1 MAVNPLDLFAEKPAI
16 AHQSVRL
23 DQGLTVHYRHDL
35 PGTLDAPRGLTHH
48 MLTFFLSKN
57 ERQVTSFDECG
68 KYDGAMEVGDFYLYP
83 AGRPGFTRWQSVD
96 KTLHIVLEP
105 DFLSQVAIDTDCLN
119 PGNLELLPVLNAR
132 DRKLAG
138 LMPIFLQEIENG
150 DLGDRLY
157 LESLSSILGIHLLR
171 QYCQVIPKI
180 RQSAAGLAPKKLS
193 TVLEYIQARLSL
205 ELSLDAMAAEIGV
218 SRCHFAT
225 QFKRAMGLAPHQYVS
240 QQRIE
245 KAKRALRSHQLSIAE
260 VALECGFSNQ
270 SHLTKVFKKQT
281 GTTPKAYRERL

>member
-1 MAVNPLDLFAEKPAI
+1 MAVNPLDLFAQKPAI
-16 AHQSVRL
+16 ANHSVRL
-23 DQGLTVHYRHDL
+23 DNGVTVHYRHDL
-35 PGTLDAPRGLTHH
+35 PGALDAPQGLSHH

-57 ERQVTSFDECG
+57 ERQVTSLDGCG
-68 KYDGAMEVGDFYLYP
+68 EYDGAMELGDFYLYP
-83 AGRPGFTRWQSVD
+83 AGRPGFTQWQSID

-105 DFLSQVAIDTDCLN
+105 DFLSQVAIDAECLN
-119 PGNLELLPVLNAR
+119 PNSLELLPVLHTR

-138 LMPIFLQEIENG
+138 LVPLFLQEIENG

-180 RQSAAGLAPKKLS
+180 RQSAAGLAPHKLA
-193 TVLEYIQARLSL
+193 TVLEYIQAHLNQ
-205 ELSLDAMAAEIGV
+205 ELSLTAMAAEVGV

-225 QFKRAMGLAPHQYVS
+225 QFKQAMGLAPHQYVS
-240 QQRIE
+240 QQRVE
-245 KAKRALRSHQLSIAE
+245 KAKQALRSPHCSIADI
-260 VALECGFSNQ
+260 ALECGFSNQ

>member
-1 MAVNPLDLFAEKPAI
+1 MAINPLDLFAGKPAI

-23 DQGLTVHYRHDL
+23 DQGLTIHYRHDL
-35 PGTLDAPRGLTHH
+35 PGMLDAPQGLSHH

-57 ERQVTSFDECG
+57 ERQVTSFDGCG
-68 KYDGAMEVGDFYLYP
+68 EYDGAMELGDFYLYP

-119 PGNLELLPVLNAR
+119 PGNLELLPVLNTR
-132 DRKLAG
+132 DRKLES
-138 LMPIFLQEIENG
+138 LVPLFLQEIEDG

-171 QYCQVIPKI
+171 QYCQVVPKI
-180 RQSAAGLAPKKLS
+180 RQSAGGLAPEKLS
-193 TVLEYIQARLSL
+193 TVLEYIQARLSQ

-225 QFKRAMGLAPHQYVS
+225 QFKRAVGLAPHQYVS

-245 KAKRALRSHQLSIAE
+245 KAKRARRSQQRSIAE

>member
-1 MAVNPLDLFAEKPAI
+1 MAINPLDLFAGKPAI

-23 DQGLTVHYRHDL
+23 DQGLTIHYRHDL
-35 PGTLDAPRGLTHH
+35 PGMLDAPQGLSHH

-57 ERQVTSFDECG
+57 ERQVTSFDGCG
-68 KYDGAMEVGDFYLYP
+68 EYDGAMELGDFYLYP

-119 PGNLELLPVLNAR
+119 PGNLELLPVLNTR
-132 DRKLAG
+132 DRKLES
-138 LMPIFLQEIENG
+138 LVPLFLQEIEDG

-171 QYCQVIPKI
+171 QYCQVVPKI
-180 RQSAAGLAPKKLS
+180 RQSAGGLAPKKLS
-193 TVLEYIQARLSL
+193 TVLEYIQARLSQ
-205 ELSLDAMAAEIGV
+205 ELGLDAMAAEIGV

-225 QFKRAMGLAPHQYVS
+225 QFKRAVGLAPHQYVS

-245 KAKRALRSHQLSIAE
+245 KAKRALRSQQRSIAE

>member
-1 MAVNPLDLFAEKPAI
+1 MAVNPLDLFAGKPAI

-23 DQGLTVHYRHDL
+23 DQGVTVHYRHDL
-35 PGTLDAPRGLTHH
+35 PGGLDAPLGLSHH

-57 ERQVTSFDECG
+57 ERQVTSLDGCG
-68 KYDGAMEVGDFYLYP
+68 EYDGAMEVGDFYLYP
-83 AGRPGFTRWQSVD
+83 AGCPGFTRWQSID

-105 DFLSQVAIDTDCLN
+105 EFLSQVAIDTDCLN
-119 PGNLELLPVLNAR
+119 PGNLELLPVLNTR
-132 DRKLAG
+132 DRKLEN
-138 LMPIFLQEIENG
+138 LVPLFLQEIENG

-171 QYCQVIPKI
+171 QYCQVVPKI
-180 RQSAAGLAPKKLS
+180 RRSAAGLAPHKLA
-193 TVLEYIQARLSL
+193 TVLDYIQARLSQD
-205 ELSLDAMAAEIGV
+205 LSLAAIAAEIGV

-225 QFKRAMGLAPHQYVS
+225 QFKQAMGLAPHQYVS
-240 QQRIE
+240 QQRVE
-245 KAKRALRSHQLSIAE
+245 KAKRVLRSQPHSIAE

-270 SHLTKVFKKQT
+270 SHFTKVFKKQT

>member
-1 MAVNPLDLFAEKPAI
+1 MAVNPLDLFARKPAI

-35 PGTLDAPRGLTHH
+35 PGGLDAPLGLSHH

-57 ERQVTSFDECG
+57 DRQVTGFDECG
-68 KYDGAMEVGDFYLYP
+68 EYDGSMESGDFYLYP

-105 DFLSQVAIDTDCLN
+105 DFLSRVAIDSDCLN
-119 PGNLELLPVLNAR
+119 SGSLELLPVLKTR
-132 DRKLAG
+132 DRQLES
-138 LMPIFLQEIENG
+138 LVPLFLQEIENG

-171 QYCQVIPKI
+171 QYCKVIPKI
-180 RQSAAGLAPKKLS
+180 RPAAVGLAPHKLT
-193 TVLEYIQARLSL
+193 TVLEYIQARLSQ
-205 ELSLDAMAAEIGV
+205 ELSLDAMAAQIGV

-225 QFKRAMGLAPHQYVS
+225 QFKQAMGLAPHQYVS

-245 KAKRALRSHQLSIAE
+245 KAKRALRSPQRSIAE
-260 VALECGFSNQ
+260 VALDCGFSNQ